1 VNYSL
6 VAGTALAG
14 SDYVA
19 ASGTLHWGTFDVSQQ
34 PIVVTIAN
42 DSIAESPEAFIVRLS
57 NPSPGASIVNGDAS
71 VLIVDD
77 DELFPALGAF
87 PNDWTTPAA
96 AAAGWSVSNE
106 AGAFEGAFS
115 LRSDAVGDNEAAQ
128 VEMSRAFAAGNVA
141 FRVRVSSEAGF
152 DFLRFYV
159 DGVKVAEWSGTTNT
173 AWQAFSTPVTAGTHT
188 LRWSYEKD
196 GSASLGTD
204 AAWLD
209 AVTLP
214 GTP

>member
-1 VNYSL
+1 VSFAT

-14 SDYVA
+14 SDFTA
-19 ASGTLHWGTFDVSQQ
+19 RTGTLNWGAGESGTKTLS
-34 PIVVTIAN
+34 IVIAN
-42 DSIAESPEAFIVRLS
+42 DAIAESPESFIVRLGS
-57 NPSPGASIVNGDAS
+57 PSAGASITNGDAT

-77 DELFPALGAF
+77 DEAFPALGAF
-87 PNDWTTPAA
+87 PDGWTTPAA
-96 AAAGWSVSNE
+96 AAEGWSVSNE

-115 LRSDAVGDNEAAQ
+115 LRSDAIGDNEAAQ
-128 VEMSRAFAAGNVA
+128 VEVARTFAAGSVA

-159 DGVKVAEWSGTTNT
+159 DGVKVAEWSGTANT
-173 AWQAFSTPVTAGTHT
+173 AWQQFATPLTAGAHT